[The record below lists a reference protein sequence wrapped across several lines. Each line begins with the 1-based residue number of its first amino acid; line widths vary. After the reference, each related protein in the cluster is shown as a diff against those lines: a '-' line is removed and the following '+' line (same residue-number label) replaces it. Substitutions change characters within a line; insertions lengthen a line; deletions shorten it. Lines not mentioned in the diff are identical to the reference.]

1 MSSYASRWQRAGQ
14 RKGAGACERTGQL
27 SWAHHPTPCGR
38 LLCDLVLVSSD
49 PCVLLWL
56 VCGHGTA
63 RLRYADI
70 HQPDSSIAAPAQ
82 PTVAGSCSVRS
93 IPRVQGP
100 LAHYGVLCR
109 L

>member
-1 MSSYASRWQRAGQ
+1 MSAQGSCHGHTTRRRAADYYATSSWSLRIRA
-14 RKGAGACERTGQL
+14 
-27 SWAHHPTPCGR
+27 
-38 LLCDLVLVSSD
+38 
-49 PCVLLWL
+49 VLLWL